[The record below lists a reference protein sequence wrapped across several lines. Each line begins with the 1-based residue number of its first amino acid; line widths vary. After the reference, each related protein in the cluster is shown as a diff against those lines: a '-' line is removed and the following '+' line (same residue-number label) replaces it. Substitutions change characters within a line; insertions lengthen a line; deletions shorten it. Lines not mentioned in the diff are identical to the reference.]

1 MKFSASQKHTGFW
14 QKIKNALTS
23 AAENDPEYATERIS
37 EQKVAPKPKHNF
49 DLINE
54 WLQFCIEHD
63 KKITEI
69 FEGISAIVVHSIAEH
84 FPVLRTKRKQL
95 TYTDDYGILQD
106 DGWLQEVHKFTD
118 TIISPRLESL
128 KAEFF
133 TWHKAALKE
142 FATLYNSLLPDEEPL
157 NAQIGTYYGFL
168 VEDMDIFQDTLED
181 LQNIFVEH
189 EKYAKTHKNNKKCQK
204 FLSLKKHQILIKGSD
219 YTRSFR
225 AHLSLPDLFCC
236 LLQIPDS
243 KNSDMIS
250 AWTPAAIY
258 AFQEQIDLDR
268 LAYEYT
274 IKQANPNHIS
284 LQDLEIKIYSFL
296 FDTWLYHNINLL
308 FAEIFNKNHAINKE
322 YLLQGYHSLKFG
334 NKTTKKGRV
343 PHTGL
348 DYEKMITNRLKE
360 LGFNAKTTKASGDQ
374 GADILA
380 EKDGVSFAIQCKM
393 YTKPVGNKAVQEANA
408 ARDFYGKDYAV
419 VVSNAGYTKSARTA
433 ANACDVILINDTQL
447 EKLLE
452 YV

>member
-1 MKFSASQKHTGFW
+1 MKFW
-14 QKIKNALTS
+14 QKVKNALVS
-23 AAENDPEYATERIS
+23 GQENDG
-37 EQKVAPKPKHNF
+37 KVETRVVPNTKPRAKHNF

-84 FPVLRTKRKQL
+84 FPVLRTKRKQF

-106 DGWLQEVHKFTD
+106 DGWFQEVHKFTD

-128 KAEFF
+128 KAMFF
-133 TWHKAALKE
+133 TWHKTALKE
-142 FATLYNSLLPDEEPL
+142 FANLYNTLLPEEEPL
-157 NAQIGTYYGFL
+157 NAQYGTYYGFL
-168 VEDMDIFQDTLED
+168 VEDLEVFQETLDD
-181 LQNIFVEH
+181 LQNIFLEH

-204 FLSLKKHQILIKGSD
+204 FLFLKKHQILGKNSD
-219 YTRSFR
+219 YTVSFK
-225 AHLSLPDLFCC
+225 AHICLTDVFCC

-243 KNSDMIS
+243 EKSKNMIE
-250 AWTPAAIY
+250 AWTPVAFY
-258 AFQEQIDLDR
+258 AFHDKIDLDKIM
-268 LAYEYT
+268 YEYI
-274 IKQANPNHIS
+274 IKHNNSNRTSPQES
-284 LQDLEIKIYSFL
+284 DYSFL
-296 FDTWLYHNINLL
+296 FDIWLYHNINLL
-308 FAEIFNKNHAINKE
+308 FTEIFNKNPNTNKE
-322 YLLQGYHSLKFG
+322 YLLMGYHSLKFG
-334 NKTTKKGRV
+334 NKKIQKTKTPK
-343 PHTGL
+343 TGF
-348 DYEKMITNRLKE
+348 DYEKIITNKLKE

-380 EKDGVSFAIQCKM
+380 EKEGVSFAIQCKM
-393 YTKPVGNKAVQEANA
+393 YTKPVGNKAVQEVNA